1 MPEFKLSPLML
12 FILLLLILIVAS
24 YYSSWTKPLEGFET
38 TSGNPFRD
46 LPNYTK
52 YYSSLVNVSGNF
64 WYDAKNGNII
74 KAILNNDNTLRGATV
89 FDRYKTTT
97 SIKFSDTNTK
107 PDTPE
112 KIIKK
117 TTVDKIVKNW
127 WVVDAEE
134 KVQLNYIA
142 VGDKTYLFIFD
153 ITNADTR
160 KIKRMM
166 YYENKAKK
174 REFTPT
180 TDNEFS
186 LISEEAYV
194 ASFVGFDSYDLTYV
208 KEPLYDNRTRLVY
221 QIMKNIK
228 YDKENGNLLLNF
240 VNSANNGASAGTRT
254 GTTTTTATAGT
265 STGTTTTSSGASAG
279 TTTTASSGAGTSG
292 FRNIEG
298 FYTDPAAPNAI
309 KVYKRKMDDTKFIA
323 TPTNT
328 YTTRVEK
335 TLSSTLDE
343 TATIPYFVSDTYG
356 NNTIIYWPNVDTTL
370 VVTIA
375 NSSVKGEVPFGF
387 AYFSPEEVSEENEPE
402 PEKQETDT
410 EKEDK
415 ENVFDD
421 YTKWSQYMLKTEV
434 VPPVCPACPSCNTGG
449 GGLCMDCGGK
459 GGCGTRSNDGKSL
472 AVKDDGNNIAD
483 VKGPSSAAASL
494 GKSAGGAITGTVDA
508 AGNVVGGTVNTVG
521 NVVGGT
527 VNAAANLVSGTIGTA
542 ADLLKSTG
550 SGLTGLASSD
560 IRRVGYNQSYQGP
573 NTVGTPGTGAGTNGY
588 NRNNTGIGMVD
599 SVPIDVYSYNGA
611 LQSKGSDFRPLTA
624 SFSSFSK

>member
-1 MPEFKLSPLML
+1 ML
-12 FILLLLILIVAS
+12 FVLLLLILIVAS
-24 YYSSWTKPLEGFET
+24 YYSSWAKPVEGFDT
-38 TSGNPFRD
+38 TSGNPFSS
-46 LPNYTK
+46 LPNYSK
-52 YYSSLVNVSGNF
+52 YYSNLVNVSGNF
-64 WYDAKNGNII
+64 WYDPNNGNII
-74 KAILNNDNTLRGATV
+74 KAILNNNNKITGATI

-97 SIKFSDTNTK
+97 SIKFSSTNEK
-107 PDTPE
+107 PDSPE

-117 TTVDKIVKNW
+117 AIVDKIIKNW

-134 KVQLNYIA
+134 NVQLNYIA
-142 VGDKTYLFIFD
+142 VGDKTYLIVFD
-153 ITNADTR
+153 TTDSQSC

-174 REFTPT
+174 REFAPT
-180 TDNEFS
+180 TNNGFALVSKEV
-186 LISEEAYV
+186 Y
-194 ASFVGFDSYDLTYV
+194 ASTFITSDSYDLTYV
-208 KEPLYDNRTRLVY
+208 KEPLYDNRSRLVY

-228 YDKENGNLLLNF
+228 YDKENGNLLLSF
-240 VNSANNGASAGTRT
+240 VNSEPV
-254 GTTTTTATAGT
+254 
-265 STGTTTTSSGASAG
+265 
-279 TTTTASSGAGTSG
+279 TTTASATTTAARTSG

-298 FYTDPAAPNAI
+298 FATNQVASNAI
-309 KVYKRKMDDTKFIA
+309 KVYKRKMDDTKFIT

-328 YTTRVEK
+328 YTTQTEK

-343 TATIPYFVSDTYG
+343 TATTPYFVSDTYG
-356 NNTIIYWPNVDTTL
+356 NNTVIYWPNIATTL
-370 VVTIA
+370 VIVIA
-375 NSSVKGEVPFGF
+375 NSSVNNQIPFGF

-402 PEKQETDT
+402 PEKQDTDT
-410 EKEDK
+410 EEEDT
-415 ENVFDD
+415 ENAWDD

-459 GGCGTRSNDGKSL
+459 GGCGTKSNDGKSL

-483 VKGPSSAAASL
+483 VKGPSSAVASL

-527 VNAAANLVSGTIGTA
+527 VNAATDLVGGTIGTA
-542 ADLLKSTG
+542 ANLVGGTIGTATDLLKSAG
-550 SGLTGLASSD
+550 SGLTGLASGD

-573 NTVGTPGTGAGTNGY
+573 AGGAGAGTSGF

-611 LQSKGSDFRPLTA
+611 LQSKGSNFRPLTA